1 VRGIWF
7 SVGVRPTRIMLVD
20 DDPSA
25 RFLLRT
31 ILGDHPEE
39 FDVVAETGRASE
51 ALDLL
56 RETNPDV
63 ALLDAMMPMTDG
75 YEVAGQLR
83 EVRPDIRLVL
93 LTSYVDE
100 EVRNRAHSAQIDA
113 TLDKG
118 EYDQVPRVVRE
129 VVSREP
135 GATAAPG

>member
-1 VRGIWF
+1 MIWF

-39 FDVVAETGRASE
+39 FEVVAETGRAAE
-51 ALDLL
+51 APGLL
-56 RETNPDV
+56 RESGAEV
-63 ALLDAMMPMTDG
+63 VLLDAVMPLTDG
-75 YEVAGQLR
+75 YELAGQLR
-83 EVRPDIRLVL
+83 AAKPDIALVL

-100 EVRNRAHSAQIDA
+100 GVRERAESARIDA
-113 TLDKG
+113 CLDKG
-118 EYDQVPRVVRE
+118 EFDQVPRVVRE
-129 VVSREP
+129 VVSRGP